1 MKFPS
6 IAAAAIFVLV
16 GSLAAESPKPLAL
29 QPGDIVFSS
38 ATRGGGEA
46 IIAATGSP
54 YAHCEIVFTQN
65 GKLMVLEAV
74 QPVGVI
80 ALEKFIARSDPKAFT
95 VRRPKVPPTPE
106 AFEKGR
112 EWGAAQIGKDYD
124 PRFQWGDDKIYCS
137 ELVWKI
143 YKEAGIELCPP
154 PRFRDYD
161 LEKPAVKKIIDE
173 RFGGMTK
180 LPLDEKV
187 VAPSDLAV
195 SPLLV
200 AVGCANVK

>member
-6 IAAAAIFVLV
+6 LSTAAIFALA
-16 GSLAAESPKPLAL
+16 GSLSAESPKPLAL

-46 IIAATGSP
+46 IVAATGSP
-54 YAHCEIVFTQN
+54 YAHCGIVFSQN

-80 ALEKFIARSDPKAFT
+80 VLEKFIARSDPKAFA
-95 VRRPKVPPTPE
+95 VRRPKVQPTPE
-106 AFEKGR
+106 AFAKAR
-112 EWGAAQIGKDYD
+112 AWGAAQVGKDYD
-124 PRFQWGDDKIYCS
+124 PGFQWSDDKMYCS

-154 PRFRDYD
+154 RRFRDYD
-161 LEKPAVKKIIDE
+161 LAKPSVKKMIDE
-173 RFGGMTK
+173 RFGGMAK

-187 VAPSDLAV
+187 VAPSDLAD
-195 SPLLV
+195 SPLLE
-200 AVGCANVK
+200 AVPTAP